1 MLLVSEDI
9 FVNCWT
15 RVRPAGANAWSG
27 IHLAQWLLAALA
39 GNLPCLTVG
48 YSRAQG
54 FFYESSAV
62 LWAEQLCLW
71 DQSTEPPK
79 PHSPVLWQK
88 TEATLKGQSKSNKD
102 GEAAFLALP
111 KLLLSY
117 F

>member
-39 GNLPCLTVG
+39 GNMPSLTVG

-54 FFYESSAV
+54 SFYESSAV

-71 DQSTEPPK
+71 DRSTEPPK
-79 PHSPVLWQK
+79 THSPVPQQK
-88 TEATLKGQSKSNKD
+88 QKQHRRDN
-102 GEAAFLALP
+102 
-111 KLLLSY
+111 
-117 F
+117 

>member
-15 RVRPAGANAWSG
+15 RVRPAGANAWNG
-27 IHLAQWLLAALA
+27 IHLAQWLLTALA
-39 GNLPCLTVG
+39 GNMPCLTVG

-54 FFYESSAV
+54 FYESSAV

-71 DQSTEPPK
+71 DWSTESPK
-79 PHSPVLWQK
+79 THSPVPVAK
-88 TEATLKGQSKSNKD
+88 TEATLKGQLKSNKD